1 MGCKLSKNRVHPVDI
16 DVVPAQWK
24 ESWFERKIKVRARK
38 LKRGW
43 NKCFNSELKGKKD
56 SASSDQVSVP
66 GTQDNKDAPVEA
78 HPDADSEADTFS
90 YTSKS
95 TVESRSVLA
104 SPSDSDTST
113 VTSTSSSVF
122 EDEGPDTLTDAGN
135 NSDTST
141 VTWSTS
147 SSVCEDEAPDT
158 FSYADSNS
166 DTSTVT
172 WSTSSSVCEDEA
184 PDTLTDTDS
193 NSDSSTVT
201 WSTSSSVCED
211 EVPDTLTDAGS
222 NSDTSTITWSTSSS
236 VCEDEVPDTLTDA
249 GSNFDTSTVAI
260 TSSSVSSSDAFSCA
274 DSVVDISSLTSSSSI
289 VEAPVNLPVSPP
301 RPSRG
306 QTTLSQKI
314 REEIL
319 LENITMCGYEL
330 DPVPRNGDCFFASA
344 ARQLGRGDPSVVT
357 TAQQLRQHLV
367 QYIRAH
373 SEKFSVAVT
382 GGFWA
387 FQQQLDN
394 LSRQGHW
401 CSDLADT
408 LPVALADFTSREVA
422 LITSRT
428 DMPVMILAPE
438 GEQSGTPLAMSYID
452 IPGGEH
458 YDALKYVGG

>member
-1 MGCKLSKNRVHPVDI
+1 MGCNFSKNRVHPVDI

-24 ESWFERKIKVRARK
+24 ESWFERKIKARARK

-158 FSYADSNS
+158 LTDAGSNS
-166 DTSTVT
+166 DSSTVT

-184 PDTLTDTDS
+184 PDTLTDAGN
-193 NSDSSTVT
+193 NSDTSTVT

-211 EVPDTLTDAGS
+211 EA
-222 NSDTSTITWSTSSS
+222 
-236 VCEDEVPDTLTDA
+236 PDTLTDA

-260 TSSSVSSSDAFSCA
+260 TSSSVSSSDAFSGA

-306 QTTLSQKI
+306 QTTLSQKT

-319 LENITMCGYEL
+319 LENIAMCGYEL

-344 ARQLGRGDPSVVT
+344 ARQLGRGDPCVVT
-357 TAQQLRQHLV
+357 TAQQLRQDLV
-367 QYIRAH
+367 RYIRAH

-387 FQQQLDN
+387 FQQELDN

-438 GEQSGTPLAMSYID
+438 GEQSGTPLAMVVD